1 MRALSRTIFA
11 YTNDDRPL
19 LDRGAAFFGDLCAC
33 ASMENTRIP
42 TAWQSEPFRLH
53 DNLML
58 AGGVNHL
65 GLLPHR
71 RACVARRTLHVA
83 RASERCVRQ
92 AVATDK
98 SKLLHPAP
106 LLAFV

>member
-1 MRALSRTIFA
+1 MRALAGQSLPTP
-11 YTNDDRPL
+11 TMTDRFWT
-19 LDRGAAFFGDLCAC
+19 AAPPFSVLCAC

-42 TAWQSEPFRLH
+42 TAWQSSRSGCTTTSCSP
-53 DNLML
+53 
-58 AGGVNHL
+58 AVSITL
-65 GLLPHR
+65 GCCLI
-71 RACVARRTLHVA
+71 AE
-83 RASERCVRQ
+83 RASHAERYTSLVAFERCVRQ